1 MIIKAGV
8 QGQEVLHLTSYE
20 ALQMI
25 ECLAAQLKLQQ
36 TDIAVTLFHDDVDL
50 DVASVS
56 DDIELDDVDTEPKK
70 SDIWVRN
77 FGNDTRC
84 SSKKQLKKVLSIKYK
99 SISVSVRF
107 ESLNGKKRV
116 VHVFV
121 DAYGIIRDPEQNYEI
136 VDFNTLFDT
145 QL

>member
-1 MIIKAGV
+1 VIIKAGV
-8 QGQEVLHLTSYE
+8 QGQEVLHLTSFE
-20 ALQMI
+20 ALEMI
-25 ECLAAQLKLQQ
+25 ECLAAQLKQQQ
-36 TDIAVTLFHDDVDL
+36 TDIAVTLFHYDAQLEATGETDET
-50 DVASVS
+50 
-56 DDIELDDVDTEPKK
+56 ELNDTDAEPKK
-70 SDIWVRN
+70 SDIWIRN

-84 SSKKQLKKVLSIKYK
+84 STKKQLKKVLSIKYK

-107 ESLNGKKRV
+107 EALNGKKRV
-116 VHVFV
+116 VHVYV

>member
-1 MIIKAGV
+1 VIIKAGV

-20 ALQMI
+20 ALEMI
-25 ECLAAQLKLQQ
+25 ECLAAQLKQQQ
-36 TDIAVTLFHDDVDL
+36 TDIAVTLFHYDADLEMASSRDDT
-50 DVASVS
+50 
-56 DDIELDDVDTEPKK
+56 ELDDTDTEPKK
-70 SDIWVRN
+70 SDIWIRN

-84 SSKKQLKKVLSIKYK
+84 SNKKQLKKVLSTKYK

-107 ESLNGKKRV
+107 EALNGKKRV

>member
-36 TDIAVTLFHDDVDL
+36 TDIAVTLFHYDADL
-50 DVASVS
+50 EGAGAS
-56 DDIELDDVDTEPKK
+56 DDSELDDVDTEPKK
-70 SDIWVRN
+70 SDIWFRN

-84 SSKKQLKKVLSIKYK
+84 GSKKQLKKVLSIKYK

-107 ESLNGKKRV
+107 EALNGKKRV